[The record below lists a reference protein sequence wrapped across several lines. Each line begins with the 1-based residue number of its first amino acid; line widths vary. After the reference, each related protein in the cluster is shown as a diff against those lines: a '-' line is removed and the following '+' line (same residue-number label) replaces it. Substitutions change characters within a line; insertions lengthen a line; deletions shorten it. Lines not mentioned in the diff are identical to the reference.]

1 MKNCKCGSS
10 RIASV
15 TAKCSDMCG
24 VTMLNTMKSQSDY
37 VPKDMGFYGDGYGD
51 YVEFDY
57 CLDCGQMQGQFPLKK
72 TALEK
77 RK

>member
-1 MKNCKCGSS
+1 MKTCKCGSN
-10 RIASV
+10 RIAHV
-15 TAKCSDMCG
+15 NAKCSDMCN
-24 VTMLNTMKSQSDY
+24 VYMVNSDHSQSDY

-57 CLDCGQMQGQFPLKK
+57 CLDCGQMQGKFPLKK

-77 RK
+77 A